1 MRKQESSIRASVT
14 ALWMCSGAGAASKPL
29 TKQRGSPA
37 GRWPRETNR
46 LSPAPKKK
54 VRMSE
59 ESRVVAIILAAARKV
74 LADVQQRCT
83 ETLKALDQ
91 SDYLVALGGLIGVE
105 ENIRY
110 VTVRLMVLREIKEVQ
125 NTKKGG
131 KHDSWAKARFT
142 RIACLDNSAMGSKNP
157 GTSRFGADRQ
167 TRTEGQRLEN
177 RIEERR
183 TGASETAASKEDLR
197 KRQLKSIRSLRTRKL
212 LFVVI
217 DRVTPTAAMEF
228 KE

>member
-1 MRKQESSIRASVT
+1 
-14 ALWMCSGAGAASKPL
+14 
-29 TKQRGSPA
+29 
-37 GRWPRETNR
+37 
-46 LSPAPKKK
+46 
-54 VRMSE
+54 
-59 ESRVVAIILAAARKV
+59 
-74 LADVQQRCT
+74 
-83 ETLKALDQ
+83 
-91 SDYLVALGGLIGVE
+91 
-105 ENIRY
+105 
-110 VTVRLMVLREIKEVQ
+110 
-125 NTKKGG
+125 
-131 KHDSWAKARFT
+131 
-142 RIACLDNSAMGSKNP
+142 MGSKNP